1 VVVGQHRRPTTLV
14 TGSCSIATL
23 ADIAIALAAFAAAA
37 LIAAALGAV
46 NAGTA
51 LGVGQVVFVF
61 VVTGLLLFRD

>member
-1 VVVGQHRRPTTLV
+1 MT
-14 TGSCSIATL
+14 
-23 ADIAIALAAFAAAA
+23 DIAIALAAFAVTA
-37 LIAAALGAV
+37 LVAAALGAA